1 MFRSAKP
8 HNTIFRSALRSGPTL
23 ALVMTAVHVSAQAPD
38 TLWTRNYGSSANETA
53 GVMSVNNFGNNMA
66 GAAFDAVDGGLYMC
80 TYTPGND
87 GLVATNN
94 GSDDIW
100 VLKLDAATGDTL
112 WTRVIGSSGTDR
124 VYRMRSV
131 STGGVVLA
139 GRTTNGSGW
148 CTGYQGQTDGVLVR
162 LDADGNSLWTRCLGG
177 SGQDYLYDVAENPAG
192 NFVACGE
199 STSTNG
205 DLAGAGNGLAWVQ
218 FVNGPTGNPVLSF
231 APVGPNGGNPNGLE
245 NFTIITRMANES
257 AYLLGG
263 FTSPDFNDFNQD
275 DIWVAKM
282 DFLGNLVWSRTYGS
296 TDARDG
302 SAAIVEVGGGEF
314 IIAGLLGGS
323 GSLPGYLGGPGD
335 GLLIRCDAQGN
346 ALWTRNYGGS
356 DWEYFNDA
364 VLDADGNLLVAGFS
378 RSTNGDLVNTTAYG
392 NADYWLLKVDPANG
406 DTLWTTRMG
415 GPGFD
420 AALAMAVNGSTGEI
434 ALAGRSDDNGGWV
447 SGNNGGRDLWV
458 VRLSGDITTTVAEIR
473 GPSLVHVYPNPAN
486 ELLRVH
492 SDSPVIAWRMLD
504 LSGRLLHERSNV
516 QEAVLTLPVQ
526 SLVNGAYVLELLH
539 PEGVRCQHRF
549 VVQR

>member
-1 MFRSAKP
+1 MMGRLGMSTCLLLSFTTFA
-8 HNTIFRSALRSGPTL
+8 A
-23 ALVMTAVHVSAQAPD
+23 AQAPD
-38 TLWTRNYGSSANETA
+38 SLWTRNYGSSANEVA
-53 GVMSVNNFGNNMA
+53 GVMSVNNLGNNMA
-66 GAAFDAVDGGLYMC
+66 GSAFDAVDGGLYVC
-80 TYTPGND
+80 TYTAGND
-87 GLVATNN
+87 GWVSTNN

-124 VYRMRSV
+124 VYRMRAV
-131 STGGVVLA
+131 SSGGVVLA
-139 GRTTNGSGW
+139 GRTDNGSGW
-148 CTGYQGQTDGVLVR
+148 CTGYQGQTDGVLIR
-162 LDADGNSLWTRCLGG
+162 LDANGNSVWTRCMGG

-231 APVGPNGGNPNGLE
+231 APIGPNGSAPNGLE

-296 TDARDG
+296 TNARDG
-302 SAAIVEVGGGEF
+302 SAALVEVGGGEF

-323 GSLPGYLGGPGD
+323 GGFPGYLGGPGD
-335 GLLIRCDAQGN
+335 GLLIRCNAQGN
-346 ALWTRNYGGS
+346 AVWTRNYGGS

-364 VLDADGNLLVAGFS
+364 TLDADGKLLVAGFS
-378 RSTNGDLVNTTAYG
+378 RSTNGDLANTTANG
-392 NADYWLLKVDPANG
+392 NADHWLLKVDPTDG
-406 DTLWTTRMG
+406 DTLWTKRMG

-420 AALAMAVNGSTGEI
+420 AALAMAVNGNTNEI
-434 ALAGRSDDNGGWV
+434 ALAGRSDANGGWV

-458 VRLSGDITTTVAEIR
+458 VRLSNNITTGTADATR
-473 GPSLVHVYPNPAN
+473 PVHVLLYPNPAN
-486 ELLRVH
+486 DLLRIQ
-492 SDSPVIAWRMLD
+492 SDLPIIGWRLMD
-504 LSGRLLHERSNV
+504 LGGRLLHERTTVEQSTI
-516 QEAVLTLPVQ
+516 TLPVNTLL
-526 SLVNGAYVLELLH
+526 SGAYLLELLH
-539 PEGVRCQHRF
+539 ADGMRSRHRF
-549 VVQR
+549 MVDR